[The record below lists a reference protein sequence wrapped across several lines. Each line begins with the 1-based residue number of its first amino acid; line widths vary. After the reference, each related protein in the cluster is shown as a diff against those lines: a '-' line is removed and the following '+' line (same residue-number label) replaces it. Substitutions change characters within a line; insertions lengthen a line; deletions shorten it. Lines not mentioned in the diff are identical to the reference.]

1 MPDQDDVQI
10 YNIIK
15 YSLHKFVVIILLL
28 FPILAL
34 AQEKEK
40 RWSVSPLLGISSPE
54 LRLLNEGEF
63 KSPIA
68 GGGTIVFAE
77 DASSENFLFK
87 IDNDLPSIDYGTEA
101 GIEFQLALNSRDA
114 FVMGTSIWEGVS
126 TSVVTTEIP
135 FQGVLSKVV
144 LERSANMSTMQF
156 FLGWKRNIMQK
167 PKKYNI
173 YSKLTLH
180 EVFDVDYKE
189 NLVFGFQTGPAET
202 FKRLVVMET
211 QSTGILM
218 FQLGIG
224 LEYFIRE
231 WLSFGFDSSYAL
243 GANDFYL
250 GNGKITSDF
259 QGDDNLAPTLPSRI
273 LDNKLRYLTDV
284 NENGVPNYEEMKLKL
299 DGWHLLFRINIYY

>member
-1 MPDQDDVQI
+1 
-10 YNIIK
+10 
-15 YSLHKFVVIILLL
+15 
-28 FPILAL
+28 
-34 AQEKEK
+34 
-40 RWSVSPLLGISSPE
+40 
-54 LRLLNEGEF
+54 
-63 KSPIA
+63 
-68 GGGTIVFAE
+68 
-77 DASSENFLFK
+77 
-87 IDNDLPSIDYGTEA
+87 
-101 GIEFQLALNSRDA
+101 
-114 FVMGTSIWEGVS
+114 
-126 TSVVTTEIP
+126 
-135 FQGVLSKVV
+135 
-144 LERSANMSTMQF
+144 MSTMQF
-156 FLGWKRNIMQK
+156 FLGWKRNIVQK